1 MKRLFGGNFMEESVL
16 PFGLVVIMA
25 LMLQNL
31 LLVVTLTRLSSP
43 EVAAVVRA
51 LARVAVLCVTGL
63 VEVIR

>member
-1 MKRLFGGNFMEESVL
+1 MKRLLGGSFQEESVI

-51 LARVAVLCVTGL
+51 LARVAVLVVTGL
-63 VEVIR
+63 VEVMR